1 VATSSSSTPSNSSQ
15 AIPDN
20 LWQAITNRQNPSGNP
35 FFYAVKTTGIFCR
48 PTCASRVPRRQN
60 VRIFSTPA
68 DALTAG
74 YRPCKRCKPLKA
86 ESSPELSAVLRACH
100 QIQSQAGSVRLA
112 DLAAPLGMSAPHFQR
127 LFKKV
132 LGLTPA
138 EFARAV
144 RSQNLQD
151 HLSQG
156 NRSIT
161 AIAHATGYPSG
172 SSFYAV
178 AKDSLGMT
186 PTQFQNQGSQLTIRY
201 ATGHSTLGEVLVAQ
215 TDQGICSILLGD
227 DADSLIADLHA
238 RFKNAS
244 LEKAPTSFSRVVQ
257 QVIHLVENPALPWD
271 LPLDIR
277 GTAFQ
282 QRVWKALRKIP
293 AGTTWSYQKLARHLG
308 IPTATRAVA
317 SACGANAV
325 AVAIPCHR
333 IVRTSGALAGYRWGL
348 ERKKELL
355 ARESQSTSSTR
366 TGKRHKA

>member
-1 VATSSSSTPSNSSQ
+1 MATSRTSPLRSTSQ
-15 AIPDN
+15 AIPDHA
-20 LWQAITNRQNPSGNP
+20 WHAITHRQPPSGPP

-68 DALTAG
+68 DALAAG

-86 ESSPELSAVLRACH
+86 ESSPEVSAVLRACQ
-100 QIQSQAGSVRLA
+100 QIQAQAGSVRLA
-112 DLAAPLGMSAPHFQR
+112 DLAAPLGMSASHFQR

-132 LGLTPA
+132 LGVTPA

-144 RSQNLQD
+144 RSQHLQD
-151 HLSQG
+151 QLAQRQS
-156 NRSIT
+156 SIT
-161 AIAHATGYPSG
+161 EIAQSTGYPSS
-172 SSFYAV
+172 SSFYAA

-186 PTQFQNQGSQLTIRY
+186 PTQFQQQGAKVAIHY
-201 ATGHSTLGEVLVAQ
+201 AVGTSSLGRILVAQ
-215 TDQGICSILLGD
+215 TPQGICSILLGD
-227 DADSLIADLHA
+227 DADSLITDLHD
-238 RFKNAS
+238 RFQNAS
-244 LEKAPTSFSRVVQ
+244 LEKAPDSFARVLQ
-257 QVIHLVENPALPWD
+257 QVIHLVENPSLPWD

-282 QRVWKALRKIP
+282 QRVWKALQKIP

-333 IVRTSGALAGYRWGL
+333 IIRSDGSLAGYRWGL

-355 ARESQSTSSTR
+355 ARESKSTSPTR
-366 TGKRHKA
+366 KGRRPKT

>member
-1 VATSSSSTPSNSSQ
+1 MATSKAKPDNPTQ

-20 LWQAITNRQNPSGNP
+20 LWQAIINRQAPSGTP

-68 DALTAG
+68 DALAAG
-74 YRPCKRCKPLKA
+74 YRPCKRCRPLKA
-86 ESSPELSAVLRACH
+86 ESSPEVTAVLRACQ

-144 RSQNLQD
+144 RSQHLQD

-156 NRSIT
+156 DHSIT

-172 SSFYAV
+172 SSFYAA

-186 PTQFQNQGSQLTIRY
+186 PTQFQKQGSQLTIRY

-215 TDQGICSILLGD
+215 TDQGICAILLGD
-227 DADSLIADLHA
+227 DADSLIADLYA
-238 RFKNAS
+238 RFKKAS
-244 LEKAPTSFSRVVQ
+244 LEKAPASFSRVVQ

-282 QRVWKALRKIP
+282 QHVWKALRKIP
-293 AGTTWSYQKLARHLG
+293 AGTTWSYQKLAKHLG

-348 ERKKELL
+348 DRKKELL
-355 ARESQSTSSTR
+355 ARESQSNSPAR
-366 TGKRHKA
+366 IGQRRKA